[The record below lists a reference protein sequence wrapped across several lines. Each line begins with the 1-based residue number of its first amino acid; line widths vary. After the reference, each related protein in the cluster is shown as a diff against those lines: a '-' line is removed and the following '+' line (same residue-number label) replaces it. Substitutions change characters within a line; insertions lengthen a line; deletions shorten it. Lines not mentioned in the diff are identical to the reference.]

1 MSKNLQDQPLP
12 FVGKLGREAE
22 SLLTEQDVA
31 ALTRLSTR
39 TLERRRLD
47 GTGPTFIKLGR
58 RVVYRRQDVDSWIEQ
73 NRFAS
78 TSEAEV
84 RHGA

>member
-12 FVGKLGREAE
+12 FVGKPGPGAE

-58 RVVYRRQDVDSWIEQ
+58 RVVYRRQDVDTWIER